1 LFFTFSSSIFTC
13 FEIFECDKPLLSAPT
28 IKTWR
33 SFYAWG
39 IGLASNSTCS
49 VNLVRS
55 AASTLEVL
63 AWCVTFL
70 SLYICC
76 SWFTSNGRL
85 NISPLVL
92 SCISDLVLTHFVMAQ
107 NLLLWGISQT
117 RIVPGAFVIYFTIF
131 HSTFWSNCFCK
142 LLINTLNIFFDLQ
155 IWLSRLVCYHSFI

>member
-1 LFFTFSSSIFTC
+1 LFFTSSSSIFTF
-13 FEIFECDKPLLSAPT
+13 FEIFEHDKSLLSATT

-39 IGLASNSTCS
+39 IGRASNSTCS

-55 AASTLEVL
+55 APSTLEVL
-63 AWCVTFL
+63 AWRLGDIFVASNL
-70 SLYICC
+70 L

-85 NISPLVL
+85 NVSPLVL
-92 SCISDLVLTHFVMAQ
+92 SCTCDLVLTHFVMAQ

-117 RIVPGAFVIYFTIF
+117 RVVLGAFVIYFTIF

-142 LLINTLNIFFDLQ
+142 LLINTKHFL
-155 IWLSRLVCYHSFI
+155 LSSNLVIKIGLL